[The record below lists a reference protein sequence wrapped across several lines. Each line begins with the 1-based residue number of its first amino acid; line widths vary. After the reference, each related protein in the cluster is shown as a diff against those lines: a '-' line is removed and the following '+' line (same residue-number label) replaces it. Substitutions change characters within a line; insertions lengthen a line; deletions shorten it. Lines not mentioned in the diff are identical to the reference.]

1 MPDIQRV
8 EVSNQA
14 QPVER
19 ASAADLAFLAMD
31 TGTIPQQFAVI
42 LILDQPGDFNL
53 HDLRQLVSGRIRA
66 LPRLRQRLIKVPPG
80 CGRPVWV
87 DDPDFHIDC
96 HVREVP
102 CQSPGDERALLDTA
116 LFVIMEPLP
125 GSAPLWSMVLITELA
140 DGASAVVVVLHH
152 VLADGLGGVNVLA
165 TLVDPGAPPAEV
177 PSRARPAV
185 SSLARDAG
193 NAA

>member
-53 HDLRQLVSGRIRA
+53 YDLRQLVSGRIRA

-102 CQSPGDERALLDTA
+102 
-116 LFVIMEPLP
+116 
-125 GSAPLWSMVLITELA
+125 WS
-140 DGASAVVVVLHH
+140 
-152 VLADGLGGVNVLA
+152 
-165 TLVDPGAPPAEV
+165 
-177 PSRARPAV
+177 V
-185 SSLARDAG
+185 SGR
-193 NAA
+193 